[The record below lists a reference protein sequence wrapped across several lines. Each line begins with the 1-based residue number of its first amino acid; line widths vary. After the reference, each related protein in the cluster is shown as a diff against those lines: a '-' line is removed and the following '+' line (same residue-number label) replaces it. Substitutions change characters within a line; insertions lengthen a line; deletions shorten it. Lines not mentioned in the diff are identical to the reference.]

1 MISSGSREGTNA
13 MRRVSMV
20 LLTSAAPLVL
30 VPVLAPVLAV
40 LEGAVWPQPAS
51 SPTLRAPASRRER
64 AFFMSNAS

>member
-1 MISSGSREGTNA
+1 MELNILDYIKPE
-13 MRRVSMV
+13 
-20 LLTSAAPLVL
+20 LLVL

-51 SPTLRAPASRRER
+51 RPTLRAPASRRER